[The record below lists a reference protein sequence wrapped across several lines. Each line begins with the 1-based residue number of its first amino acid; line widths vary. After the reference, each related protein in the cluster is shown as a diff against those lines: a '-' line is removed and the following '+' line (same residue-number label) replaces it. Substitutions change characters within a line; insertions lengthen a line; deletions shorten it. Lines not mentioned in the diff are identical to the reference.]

1 MIMSLFLLSWLVAFV
16 GMCYELCLAQYL
28 AVTLGDTFLRYTTTV
43 GIFTLTLG
51 AMSLIYDRFAEKIH
65 KKKYFVYSQFLLFL
79 VAYISQFWIPFFG
92 VENPILCH
100 VPLFFIG
107 FISGYELPYL
117 IREASDLQKN
127 KVLAFDYFG
136 MFSATI
142 LFPLFLFPF
151 FGVKSVLLILGGINL
166 LTAILFYKT
175 QIMQRQTL

>member
-1 MIMSLFLLSWLVAFV
+1 MSLLVLSWLVAFV

-51 AMSLIYDRFAEKIH
+51 AMSLIYDRFADKIH
-65 KKKYFVYSQFLLFL
+65 KKHYFVLSQFLLFV

-92 VENPILCH
+92 AENPILCH
-100 VPLFFIG
+100 IPLFFIG

-117 IREASDLQKN
+117 IREALDHHKN

-142 LFPLFLFPF
+142 LFPLLLFPF
-151 FGVKSVLLILGGINL
+151 FGVKNVLLILGGINL
-166 LTAILFYKT
+166 LTAIFFYRT
-175 QIMQRQTL
+175 QIMKRQSA